1 MLFSHENFAESFA
14 ISTTKTFIEAIGFK
28 ARVRLESSDY
38 SSAFHGHPMTFKK
51 LLGKNYSFG

>member
-1 MLFSHENFAESFA
+1 MIQDNIMLLSQDNFAESFV

-38 SSAFHGHPMTFKK
+38 SSAFHGHPNTLKMI
-51 LLGKNYSFG
+51 SR